1 MVDARREAWR
11 GDPLRHI
18 LLKSFKHKGHEGHK
32 GFYLVSFV
40 SFVFILSACVQS
52 SDCFREDVFCAGLVT
67 DVLGIE
73 DHGMNQNTWAGLQD
87 AKISGS
93 VDRVEYIESN
103 DTRDYEKN
111 IAYFAEQGYD
121 VIVTTGIGMSDETLR
136 AADLK
141 PEAVPVFVGINQPHE
156 EVRPNIIPVTFAED
170 QMGFFAGVLAVR
182 ISKTQ
187 VVGGVCETSGIDS
200 MWRYCEGF
208 RAGAAFANQQTGQ
221 NVNVLVTYRENEDR
235 DKLFIDEA
243 WGYAAAQGL
252 IQRGADVIF
261 ASGGATGQGALRAAS
276 DAQVYAIGTE
286 RDQGAA
292 LAESGSGV
300 VTSILGSVSFE
311 VQNVLRLLR
320 GGNIYQTRLSQIK
333 YVPLNQKFPEN
344 LTQEMDTLLLALWI
358 GEIKTGVT
366 FEKP

>member
-1 MVDARREAWR
+1 M
-11 GDPLRHI
+11 
-18 LLKSFKHKGHEGHK
+18 
-32 GFYLVSFV
+32 
-40 SFVFILSACVQS
+40 
-52 SDCFREDVFCAGLVT
+52 
-67 DVLGIE
+67 
-73 DHGMNQNTWAGLQD
+73 
-87 AKISGS
+87 
-93 VDRVEYIESN
+93 
-103 DTRDYEKN
+103 
-111 IAYFAEQGYD
+111 
-121 VIVTTGIGMSDETLR
+121 
-136 AADLK
+136 
-141 PEAVPVFVGINQPHE
+141 
-156 EVRPNIIPVTFAED
+156 
-170 QMGFFAGVLAVR
+170 
-182 ISKTQ
+182 
-187 VVGGVCETSGIDS
+187 
-200 MWRYCEGF
+200 
-208 RAGAAFANQQTGQ
+208 
-221 NVNVLVTYRENEDR
+221 LVTYRENEDR